1 MSSGQ
6 FLVGNSGGPGNPH
19 AGQVA
24 KLRTVM
30 LASVSPEQMEAV
42 FSTLVRLAIG
52 GDLKACELLLNR
64 TLGKIQDPPVAQ
76 DPPATMSDDER
87 RAVTAK
93 IVARLRAARA
103 LEAAEDRPASELA
116 QELRAVLVLN
126 EAALTP

>member
-64 TLGKIQDPPVAQ
+64 TLGKIQDPPAVPA
-76 DPPATMSDDER
+76 PPAVMSDVER
-87 RAVTAK
+87 REVTAK

-103 LEAAEDRPASELA
+103 LEASAENP
-116 QELRAVLVLN
+116 
-126 EAALTP
+126 